1 MVYRITGEY
10 TDENLNEII
19 DNLKQKYRILFRDGN
34 LYVALSSYRN
44 EIEKWREINE
54 SDGYENVKEVEKR
67 LKQEIKDILK
77 DVDPVNGDNFWIK
90 SLVSI
95 ESVKKEDEFVQDW
108 VRNNNIRIKKERFE
122 IEKQEELIRAWN
134 GLDEL
139 ERELDKRLKGRI
151 REMGNN
157 NGNVVDENEVNGN
170 ED

>member
-34 LYVALSSYRN
+34 LYIALSSYRN
-44 EIEKWREINE
+44 EIEKWRKMNE
-54 SDGYENVKEVEKR
+54 SDGYENSKEVEKR